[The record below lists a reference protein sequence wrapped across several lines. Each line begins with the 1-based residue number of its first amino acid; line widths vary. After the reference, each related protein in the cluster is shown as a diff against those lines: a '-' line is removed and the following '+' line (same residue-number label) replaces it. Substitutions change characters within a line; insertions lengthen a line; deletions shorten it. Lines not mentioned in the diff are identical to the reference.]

1 MNILTIIILAVFVLC
16 IFDGYRKG
24 FLKTA
29 FSLVSWILVL
39 ILCDYATPIVT
50 TALVENTDVEVVI
63 QATVDAKLG
72 EVISET
78 LETSGIAELEAT
90 LPAEL
95 KTVLLGEAGSLQ
107 EVVTNGAPLD
117 TTLLVNGIVEIL
129 GFVITVAI
137 LRIAMIVVEFALG
150 VVAKLPL
157 IGPMDKLLGLVCGA
171 GSGLIWCWVVL
182 AIVSVLALTGTN
194 TELAAYVSQSEILTW
209 LQDNNVLLNLILNV
223 Q

>member
-157 IGPMDKLLGLVCGA
+157 VGPMDKLLGLVCGA

-209 LQDNNVLLNLILNV
+209 LQDNNVLLNLIVNV